1 MGRRSADPEGD
12 RPSLIA
18 CPGAPCGGM
27 AYAMATGS
35 DDKQKPATRLV
46 TAGRRPEWTGAVV
59 NPPVWRASTHL
70 YQDMAAL
77 RAGPKGN
84 EDGRFFYGRRGA
96 PTQWALA
103 EALTGL
109 EPGAAGTMLYPSGV
123 AAIAGALLAVLRP
136 GDVLLMTDNAYD
148 PSRAMGLNFLK
159 DFGVET
165 RFFDPLDTAGFT
177 AAICERSR
185 AVLLE
190 APGSLTMEVS
200 DIPALAAIARTR
212 GLVSVMDN
220 TWASPL
226 GFPALERGVDIA
238 VMSLTK
244 HVGGHSDLMMGSA
257 AAGPELY
264 AKLRRTA
271 QALGQ
276 VVSPDD
282 AALALRGLRTLGLR
296 LRQET
301 ESATQI
307 ATWLAARPE
316 VARVMC
322 PMLPGTPDHELWRR
336 DFTGG
341 CGLFSFVLKGGD
353 AAARDRF
360 IDGLR
365 LFGIGYSW
373 GGFESLVVPVDPAP
387 IRSATAWPPA
397 GLDPADRF
405 GVRLSIGLEDPA
417 DLIADLEQALASITD
432 TR

>member
-1 MGRRSADPEGD
+1 
-12 RPSLIA
+12 
-18 CPGAPCGGM
+18 M
-27 AYAMATGS
+27 AKTPP
-35 DDKQKPATRLV
+35 DEQKSATRLV
-46 TAGRRPEWTGAVV
+46 TAGRRAEWTGAVV

-70 YQDMAAL
+70 YPDMAAL
-77 RAGPKGN
+77 REGPKRN

-103 EALTGL
+103 EALTEI

-123 AAIAGALLAVLRP
+123 AAIAGALLTVLQP

-148 PSRAMGLNFLK
+148 PSRVMGTNLLK
-159 DFGVET
+159 NFGVDT
-165 RFFDPLDTAGFT
+165 RFFDPLDVAAFE

-190 APGSLTMEVS
+190 APGSLTMEVQ
-200 DIPALAAIARTR
+200 DVPALTAAARRR
-212 GLVSVMDN
+212 GLVSVIDN

-226 GFPALERGVDIA
+226 GFPALERGVDVA

-244 HVGGHSDLMMGSA
+244 HVGGHSDVMMGSA

-264 AKLRRTA
+264 ARLRKTA

-282 AALALRGLRTLGLR
+282 AALVLRGLRTLGVR
-296 LRQET
+296 LNRET
-301 ESATQI
+301 SSALEIAKWLESRA
-307 ATWLAARPE
+307 E
-316 VARVMC
+316 VARVLC
-322 PMLPGTPDHELWRR
+322 PMLPGSPGHEVWKR

-353 AAARDRF
+353 AERRARF
-360 IDGLR
+360 IDALR
-365 LFGIGYSW
+365 LFGIGYSF
-373 GGFESLVVPVDPAP
+373 GGYESLVVPVDPAP
-387 IRSATAWPPA
+387 IRAVTAWPLA
-397 GLDPADRF
+397 GMDPADRF

-417 DLIADLEQALASITD
+417 DLIADLDQAFAAMAAA
-432 TR
+432 